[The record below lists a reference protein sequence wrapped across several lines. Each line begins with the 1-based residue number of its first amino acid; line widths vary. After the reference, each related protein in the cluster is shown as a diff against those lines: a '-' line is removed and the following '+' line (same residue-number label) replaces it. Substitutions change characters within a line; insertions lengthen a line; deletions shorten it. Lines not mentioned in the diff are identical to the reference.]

1 MYAKKFLNAVNEEK
15 SKSTTTII
23 NDLTKGTM
31 TGAAIG
37 AGIGIYIGFSRDKNL
52 LMTGFLGAI
61 LGGAISRIFIVKK

>member
-1 MYAKKFLNAVNEEK
+1 MYAKKFLNAVSEEK

-37 AGIGIYIGFSRDKNL
+37 DGIWIYIGFSRDKNL

>member
-1 MYAKKFLNAVNEEK
+1 MYAKKFLNTVSQEK
-15 SKSTTTII
+15 SKSTTTIL

-37 AGIGIYIGFSRDKNL
+37 AGIGLYIGFGRQKNL
-52 LMTGFLGAI
+52 LMSGFLGAI

>member
-1 MYAKKFLNAVNEEK
+1 MYAKNFINTIQEEK
-15 SKSTTTII
+15 SKDTTTIL
-23 NDLTKGTM
+23 NYLTKGTM

-37 AGIGIYIGFSRDKNL
+37 AGIGIYIGFSKNKSL

>member
-1 MYAKKFLNAVNEEK
+1 MYAKKFLNAVSEEK
-15 SKSTTTII
+15 KKDSTTIL

-37 AGIGIYIGFSRDKNL
+37 AGIGIYIGFSRSKNL

>member
-1 MYAKKFLNAVNEEK
+1 MYAKNFINTIKEEK
-15 SKSTTTII
+15 SKDTTTIL

-37 AGIGIYIGFSRDKNL
+37 AGIGIYIGFSKNKSL